1 MLDQHS
7 ADLSVLQPAKFE
19 PSSSMKTSTT
29 RTGFSSLT

>member
-7 ADLSVLQPAKFE
+7 ADLSILPLAKFE

-29 RTGFSSLT
+29 RTRFSSLS